1 MAPGELVQNEEGF
14 QPADPAQFYNYGL
27 ALMDGQFWEEAIQ
40 EFSMAAGLGF
50 QRLKSWENCGDC
62 AFNLGRW
69 EDAFR
74 FYEYVYSDESI
85 ADELKKAVLV
95 KITRCSQA
103 QKKENARTA
112 AMAKGNAKTD
122 PEDRLAESELVNQS
136 VLSLGYYSVDPVIGH
151 TVTSWTDPTGKTLAG
166 CSRSYRVN
174 DLLHMGSSS
183 LVVELEEQNSGRK
196 YAGQTLSGKLRNA
209 LSAEK
214 LALWAQGQMSIN
226 SRHLIRVYDL
236 ADVNGHLFIVR
247 EHLPLSLSDL
257 LSSDVNMPISLAVRL
272 GYQVL
277 EGLGDLHLHIGAG
290 GRIRNLFHLDLRP
303 SRVLLRRDKP
313 YLKINNGGLWNEIAK
328 VSPTRTNLRELPL
341 PYLSYRAPEQFRT
354 YLARK
359 KPPIFTDIYLFGA
372 LFYEMLT
379 GTLAFKASSFGEYEI
394 QHCEQY
400 PSPPRVW
407 RPEIPE
413 NLNEIIMNCL
423 TWDPMRRFRSTT
435 QISLALEKSFPAEV
449 ARPRDDLYEKY
460 LEKLE
465 LA

>member
-14 QPADPAQFYNYGL
+14 QPAGPAQFYNYGL

-40 EFSMAAGLGF
+40 ELSMAAGLGF
-50 QRLKSWENCGDC
+50 QRLKSWEHCGDC

-85 ADELKKAVLV
+85 AEELKKAVLV

-136 VLSLGYYSVDPVIGH
+136 VLSLAYYSVDPVIGH
-151 TVTSWTDPTGKTLAG
+151 TVTSWADPTGKTLAG

-174 DLLHMGSSS
+174 DLLHIGSSS
-183 LVVELEEQNSGRK
+183 LVVELEEQRSGKK
-196 YAGQTLSGKLRNA
+196 YAGQTLSGQLSNA

-247 EHLPLSLSDL
+247 GHLPLSLSDL
-257 LSSDVNMPISLAVRL
+257 LASGVNMPISLAVRL
-272 GYQVL
+272 AYQVL

-328 VSPTRTNLRELPL
+328 ASPTRTNLRELPL